1 MEPHRSRGLAFAVV
15 LWTRAGDRHR
25 RITRA
30 LLDDRP
36 DALPGAGLLLLLLL
50 LLTVFVIACGV
61 VAAVVIAVPRLI

>member
-50 LLTVFVIACGV
+50 TVFVIACGV

>member
-36 DALPGAGLLLLLLL
+36 DALPGAGLLLLL
-50 LLTVFVIACGV
+50 TVFVIACGV
-61 VAAVVIAVPRLI
+61 VAAVVIALPHLI